1 MLPKS
6 LQNLIEELSKLPDIG
21 PRAATRLAFYLLNQ
35 KNEEIQKLINA
46 FINLKKI
53 KFCSQCFNFS
63 EGELCDICKDQK
75 RDKSKICVVET
86 ALDIIPIEK
95 TRAYNGLYHVL
106 GGVISPSNGIGPDKL
121 KIRELIERIKKLKT
135 SNLEHQTSNIIEIIL
150 ALNPT
155 TEGDTT
161 TLYLERLLTG
171 PDFRG
176 EKIGIKIT
184 RLARGLSKGSSLEYI
199 DEDTLKNAMLGRR

>member
-46 FINLKKI
+46 FANLKKI

-63 EGELCDICKDQK
+63 EDNLCDICKDPK

-95 TRAYNGLYHVL
+95 TKAYNGLYHVL

-121 KIRELIERIKKLKT
+121 KINELINRIKKQKEE
-135 SNLEHQTSNIIEIIL
+135 SKNLEVIL

-161 TLYLERLLTG
+161 ALYLEKVLQPLN
-171 PDFRG
+171 
-176 EKIGIKIT
+176 IKIT

-199 DEDTLKNAMLGRR
+199 DEDTLKNAMLGRK

>member
-21 PRAATRLAFYLLNQ
+21 PKAATRLAFYLLNQ

-95 TRAYNGLYHVL
+95 TRTYNGLYHVL

-121 KIRELIERIKKLKT
+121 KINELINRIKKQKEEGK
-135 SNLEHQTSNIIEIIL
+135 NLEVIL

-161 TLYLERLLTG
+161 ALYLEKVLQPLN
-171 PDFRG
+171 
-176 EKIGIKIT
+176 IKIT

-199 DEDTLKNAMLGRR
+199 DEDTLKNAMLGRK

>member
-46 FINLKKI
+46 FVNLKKI

-63 EGELCDICKDQK
+63 EDNLCDICKDPK

-95 TRAYNGLYHVL
+95 TKAYNGLYHVL

-121 KIRELIERIKKLKT
+121 KINELINRIKKQKEEGK
-135 SNLEHQTSNIIEIIL
+135 NLEVIL

-161 TLYLERLLTG
+161 ALYLEKVLQPLN
-171 PDFRG
+171 
-176 EKIGIKIT
+176 IKIT

-199 DEDTLKNAMLGRR
+199 DEDTLKNAMLGRK